1 MLLDDCVNPVT
12 IIRSFCLA
20 EELKKLRAADDEE
33 ETLQQVRL
41 LMNVY
46 AQVFVLQSASFWKF
60 WPREE
65 SFSCDCYS
73 HAFT

>member
-46 AQVFVLQSASFWKF
+46 AQVFVLQSASF
-60 WPREE
+60 
-65 SFSCDCYS
+65 
-73 HAFT
+73 